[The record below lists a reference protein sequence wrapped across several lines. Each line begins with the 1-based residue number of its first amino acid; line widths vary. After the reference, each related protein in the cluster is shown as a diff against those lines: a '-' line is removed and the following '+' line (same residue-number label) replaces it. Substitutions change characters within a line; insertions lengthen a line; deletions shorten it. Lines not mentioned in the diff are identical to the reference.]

1 MASRT
6 DWRCALEL
14 DAARQPVAGSTTA
27 LAAAIRRAADLRVY
41 TEFRHNEHIDVTSPN
56 PELIQEVSEF
66 GVTYL
71 LDDAWVAG
79 AMTLRQ
85 PVQLPSGFGPRP
97 SLSFFL
103 YNQDGRQA
111 IARPY
116 LDGPIPPGRPGPAV
130 PEAPPGMPK
139 YQTLDSW
146 DADTNA
152 PSSNFVYAFGAYRY
166 CVAETWREV
175 LAHDADGRV
184 TAGSLLALTTAF
196 ARGCE
201 VKVAIRGLCA
211 DLLPPATPVP
221 EHETFIQCG
230 PLYYYTDQRLL
241 IAETHPLVRVA
252 PRLPMCYRSGEWDFG
267 WVVLRTDGEV
277 VYRCCD
283 PYRLT
288 FRDRGLRC
296 ALRWFVRGDADGS
309 V

>member
-1 MASRT
+1 MVRHT
-6 DWRCALEL
+6 QWRCALEL
-14 DAARQPVAGSTTA
+14 DAARQPVAGSTAA
-27 LAAAIRRAADLRVY
+27 LAGAIRRAADLRIY

-71 LDDAWVAG
+71 LDDAWVAA

-85 PVQLPSGFGPRP
+85 PVQLPTGFGPRP

-116 LDGPIPPGRPGPAV
+116 LDGALPAGRPGPAA

-152 PSSNFVYAFGAYRY
+152 PSSNFVYAFNTFRY
-166 CVAETWREV
+166 CVADSWREV
-175 LAHDADGRV
+175 LAHDPDGRV
-184 TAGSLLALTTAF
+184 RSGSLGALTEAF
-196 ARGCE
+196 AQGCE
-201 VKVAIRGLCA
+201 VKVGIRGLSA
-211 DLLPPATPVP
+211 DLLPAGTPVP
-221 EHETFIQCG
+221 DHETFIQCG
-230 PLYYYTDQRLL
+230 PVYYYTDQRLL

-252 PRLPMCYRSGEWDFG
+252 PRLPLCYRSGAWDFG
-267 WVVLRTDGEV
+267 WVVLRTDGHI
-277 VYRCCD
+277 VYRRCD
-283 PYRLT
+283 PYTLAFSDSET
-288 FRDRGLRC
+288 RC
-296 ALRWFVRGDADGS
+296 AVRWFVRGESG
-309 V
+309 